1 MENKGIFMKQVVI
14 VGSRNEV
21 PLGNLKACLEH
32 ACRVASAEGEGPG
45 YFYTICSSTLG
56 MRAAVIGERG

>member
-1 MENKGIFMKQVVI
+1 MKQVVI

-32 ACRVASAEGEGPG
+32 ARRVASAEGEGPG
-45 YFYTICSSTLG
+45 YFYTMCSSTLG
-56 MRAAVIGERG
+56 MRLLSLGRGDESLALWA